1 MYLSLRASP
10 EGERGNLEFVLS
22 LWIASSACEPP
33 RNDKKGTF
41 CINLLT
47 RCYLI
52 CYIKYYWVF
61 SHKHKDNIMGI
72 EKIRRALDG
81 GLVSDSEIRQWLV
94 NSTDMTLR
102 RRLEIG
108 CIVNQADVEFGELKD
123 WMDRIRE
130 CSQLPKETIKSWSVL
145 ELGEF

>member
-1 MYLSLRASP
+1 
-10 EGERGNLEFVLS
+10 
-22 LWIASSACEPP
+22 
-33 RNDKKGTF
+33 
-41 CINLLT
+41 
-47 RCYLI
+47 
-52 CYIKYYWVF
+52 
-61 SHKHKDNIMGI
+61 MGI